1 MPANDKNTFKVSS
14 KKSSG
19 SRAQTRAALVDKV
32 RARKS
37 SMMSDL
43 HGSFHTLGNGT
54 LLEAVVLPED
64 EDPNEWLAA
73 NTVDFFNELTL
84 LYGLCSADIEAKN
97 LGPGE
102 GFPKNI
108 VYYWDNAEDE
118 APGSN
123 KLYKDL
129 SGPEYVEL
137 VFTWVE
143 NLIENPTVFPTD
155 EEADWPED
163 FKEGYVQKMFRRMFR
178 YVPTSL
184 LLRISI

>member
-1 MPANDKNTFKVSS
+1 MPVDKQTFEVG

-19 SRAQTRAALVDKV
+19 SRAVRRADLVDKV

-37 SMMSDL
+37 SMLSEIQ
-43 HGSFHTLGNGT
+43 GSFHTLGGGT

-64 EDPNEWLAA
+64 EEENEWMAA
-73 NTVDFFNELTL
+73 NTVDFFNELTM
-84 LYGLCSADIEAKN
+84 LYGLCSADVEAKHF
-97 LGPGE
+97 GPGQ

-108 VYYWDNAEDE
+108 VYYWDNAEDSD
-118 APGSN
+118 PVN
-123 KLYKDL
+123 KKLYKQL

-143 NLIENPTVFPTD
+143 NLIENPSVFPTE

-163 FKEGYVQKMFRRMFR
+163 FKSGYIRKMFRRMFR
-178 YVPTSL
+178 
-184 LLRISI
+184 